1 MSSQI
6 QVLDVVSNKP
16 FRYYIQLLYIDW
28 LLRGNNAHY
37 SKWEVEEDLIVC
49 AWGMYPDC
57 LEKDLQ

>member
-6 QVLDVVSNKP
+6 QVLDVVINKP

-28 LLRGNNAHY
+28 LLRGNHARY
-37 SKWEVEEDLIVC
+37 SKWEVEELIVC

-57 LEKDLQ
+57 LEKDFQ